1 MTSPPQLPL
10 DAFPAWALLNDV
22 TFSGVKLQQTKD
34 KGFGLVVDG
43 DLGPSEGGNASPLMR
58 IPQDLVLSAEAVD
71 EYSKV
76 DQSFKQLLET
86 AGHQSTRK
94 DVMLYLL
101 CHLVHSRRGTAV
113 SKGIPSTPW
122 TEYIRFLPRPIPVPT
137 MWSEPE
143 RMLLNGTSLET
154 ALRAKFA
161 ALSHEFD
168 ELREKTETLPFWNSF
183 LWETGKTSLDD
194 WVLAD
199 AWYRSR
205 CLELPQIGEAMVPGL
220 DMVNHSASP
229 TTYYESDGTSGV
241 VLLMRPGSTVS
252 AGQEVTISY
261 GDAKPA
267 AEMLFS
273 YGFIDQGSM
282 VREMTLHLE
291 PFPDDPL
298 AKAKLHVFKGPPIVK
313 LSLSPDGQTLTWDSQ
328 FVFLMC
334 LNEEDGLGFRV
345 LQDTTGGRQLRMLWQ
360 EDDVTDQAGDFQT
373 LIQGHELCEVYK
385 LRAVAVLSEKI
396 EEQLAS
402 VKAGPPDDQ
411 LRPLVAAGLLR
422 EECIE
427 AARAL
432 KKLEMEL
439 LEAAVTALEEQK
451 SSLLAHDH
459 VVAYLGLMEDAQIE
473 QGPRLSSSNEE
484 DDFS

>member
-1 MTSPPQLPL
+1 MTSPSQLSP

-22 TFSGVKLQQTKD
+22 VFSGVKLQQTED
-34 KGFGLVVDG
+34 RGFGLVADG
-43 DLGPSEGGNASPLMR
+43 DLGASGSNASPLMR

-76 DQSFKQLLET
+76 DQNFKQLLEA
-86 AGHQSTRK
+86 AGRESTRK
-94 DVMLYLL
+94 DIMLYLL
-101 CHLVHSRRGTAV
+101 CHLVHSRRGPSASRGV
-113 SKGIPSTPW
+113 PSTPW
-122 TEYIRFLPRPIPVPT
+122 TEYVRFLPRPVPVPS

-143 RMLLNGTSLET
+143 RTLLNGTSLET

-161 ALSHEFD
+161 ALTHEFD
-168 ELREKTETLPFWNSF
+168 ELRDKTETMPFWNSF
-183 LWETGKTSLDD
+183 LWETGMTSLDD

-205 CLELPQIGEAMVPGL
+205 CLELPQIGDAMVPGL

-229 TTYYESDGTSGV
+229 TAYYEVDGTNGV
-241 VLLMRPGSTVS
+241 ALLMRPGCTASS
-252 AGQEVTISY
+252 GQEVTISY

-273 YGFIDQGSM
+273 YGFIDKDSTA
-282 VREMTLHLE
+282 RELALHLE

-313 LSLSPDGQTLTWDSQ
+313 LSLSSDGQTLTWDSQ
-328 FVFLMC
+328 FVYLMC

-345 LQDTTGGRQLRMLWQ
+345 LQDTAGGRQLRMLWH
-360 EDDVTDQAGDFQT
+360 EDDVTEQAGDFEA
-373 LIQGHELCEVYK
+373 LIQGHDLCEVFK

-396 EEQLAS
+396 EAQLAS
-402 VKAGPPDDQ
+402 IKAGPPDDQ
-411 LRPLVAAGLLR
+411 LQPLVAAGLLR

-432 KKLEMEL
+432 KKLETEL
-439 LEAAVTALEEQK
+439 LEAAAAALEQQK

-459 VVAYLGLMEDAQIE
+459 VVAYLGSMEDAQNE
-473 QGPRLSSSNEE
+473 QGPRLSSSNED